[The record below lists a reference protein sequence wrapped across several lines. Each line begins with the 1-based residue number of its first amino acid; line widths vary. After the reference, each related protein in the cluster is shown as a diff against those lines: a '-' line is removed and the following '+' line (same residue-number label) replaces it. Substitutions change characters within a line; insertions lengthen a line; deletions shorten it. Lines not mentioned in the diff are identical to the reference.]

1 MTRQELKDKLTQICK
16 EYVEENGGDVHEI
29 IFSVGIYPD
38 HESPQLKVIRYTSF
52 NPNHIIA
59 MEE

>member
-16 EYVEENGGDVHEI
+16 EYVETNGGDVHEI
-29 IFSVGIYPD
+29 IFSVGIYPN
-38 HESPQLKVIRYTSF
+38 HESPHLKVIKYTSF

-59 MEE
+59 

>member
-1 MTRQELKDKLTQICK
+1 MTRQELKDQLTQICK

-38 HESPQLKVIRYTSF
+38 HEFPQLKVIRYTSF

-59 MEE
+59 

>member
-1 MTRQELKDKLTQICK
+1 MTRQELKDQLTQICK

-59 MEE
+59 